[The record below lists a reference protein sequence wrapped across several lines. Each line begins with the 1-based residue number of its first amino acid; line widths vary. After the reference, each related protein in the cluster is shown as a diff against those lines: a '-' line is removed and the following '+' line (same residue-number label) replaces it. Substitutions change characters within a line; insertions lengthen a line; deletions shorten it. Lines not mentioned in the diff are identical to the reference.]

1 MKIVTKNAVYIEPG
15 DIHFMIHNLNIIP
28 FSVIKA
34 IDNNNVNT
42 YSKTSNNFIKITEP
56 DAVEFLIKQSWLPD
70 YNALKDLS
78 VNQITYIEY
87 EYVSKETIILSA
99 ILNELEASNNK
110 NELHNYISRRRKLDY
125 YMISLRSIINI
136 ITGIEKL
143 SLPTELEVTSNSNK
157 ITNLMRKIF
166 RKK

>member
-1 MKIVTKNAVYIEPG
+1 MKIVTKSAVYIEKE
-15 DIHFMIHNLNIIP
+15 DIYFMIQYLDIIP
-28 FSVIKA
+28 FSIIQASK
-34 IDNNNVNT
+34 NNNCKST
-42 YSKTSNNFIKITEP
+42 NNFIKITEP
-56 DAVEFLIKQSWLPD
+56 DAVEFLIKQSWLPN

-78 VNQITYIEY
+78 LDQITYIGY
-87 EYVSKETIILSA
+87 EYVSKETIILNA

-125 YMISLRSIINI
+125 YMISLKSIINV

-143 SLPTELEVTSNSNK
+143 SLPEELEVTSNSNK

>member
-1 MKIVTKNAVYIEPG
+1 MKIVTKNAVYIEKE
-15 DIHFMIHNLNIIP
+15 DIYFMIQYLDIIP
-28 FSVIKA
+28 FSIIQASK
-34 IDNNNVNT
+34 NNNCKST
-42 YSKTSNNFIKITEP
+42 NNFIKITEP
-56 DAVEFLIKQSWLPD
+56 DTVEFLIKQSWLPN

-78 VNQITYIEY
+78 LDQITYIGY
-87 EYVSKETIILSA
+87 EYVSKETIILNA

-125 YMISLRSIINI
+125 YMISLKSIINV

-143 SLPTELEVTSNSNK
+143 SLPEELEVTSNSNK

>member
-1 MKIVTKNAVYIEPG
+1 MKIVTKNAVYIEKE
-15 DIHFMIHNLNIIP
+15 DIYFMIQYLDIIP
-28 FSVIKA
+28 FSIIQASK
-34 IDNNNVNT
+34 NNNCKST
-42 YSKTSNNFIKITEP
+42 NNFIKVTEP

-78 VNQITYIEY
+78 LDQITYIGY
-87 EYVSKETIILSA
+87 EFVSKETIILNA

-125 YMISLRSIINI
+125 YMISLKSIINV

-143 SLPTELEVTSNSNK
+143 SLPEELEVTSNSNK

>member
-1 MKIVTKNAVYIEPG
+1 MKIVTKNAVYIEKE
-15 DIHFMIHNLNIIP
+15 DIYFMIQYLDIIP
-28 FSVIKA
+28 FSIIQASK
-34 IDNNNVNT
+34 NNNCKST
-42 YSKTSNNFIKITEP
+42 NNFIKITEP
-56 DAVEFLIKQSWLPD
+56 DAIKFLIKQSWLPN

-78 VNQITYIEY
+78 LDQITYIEY
-87 EYVSKETIILSA
+87 EYVSKETIILNA

-125 YMISLRSIINI
+125 YMISLKSIINV

-143 SLPTELEVTSNSNK
+143 SLPEELEVTSNSNK

>member
-1 MKIVTKNAVYIEPG
+1 MKIVTKNAVYIEKE
-15 DIHFMIHNLNIIP
+15 DIYFMIQYLDIIP
-28 FSVIKA
+28 FSIIQARK
-34 IDNNNVNT
+34 NNNCKST
-42 YSKTSNNFIKITEP
+42 NNFIKITKP
-56 DAVEFLIKQSWLPD
+56 DAIKFLIKQSWLPN

-78 VNQITYIEY
+78 LDQITCIEY
-87 EYVSKETIILSA
+87 EYVSKETIILNA

-125 YMISLRSIINI
+125 YMISLKSIINV

-143 SLPTELEVTSNSNK
+143 SLPEELEVTSNSNK